1 MDIKG
6 GAAIIKPLKNKRE
19 KRTVPSISKP
29 LEKKRDVY
37 SKASL
42 QPDNLLLPHGQL
54 LRGVP
59 VQGAGEYKVP
69 LATDVHSFAIRRR
82 AKN

>member
-6 GAAIIKPLKNKRE
+6 GAAIIKPLRNKRE
-19 KRTVPSISKP
+19 KRIVPSISKP
-29 LEKKRDVY
+29 LDKKGDVH
-37 SKASL
+37 SNASL
-42 QPDNLLLPHGQL
+42 QADHLLLPHGQM
-54 LRGVP
+54 LRGVS
-59 VQGAGEYKVP
+59 VQGRGEYKLP